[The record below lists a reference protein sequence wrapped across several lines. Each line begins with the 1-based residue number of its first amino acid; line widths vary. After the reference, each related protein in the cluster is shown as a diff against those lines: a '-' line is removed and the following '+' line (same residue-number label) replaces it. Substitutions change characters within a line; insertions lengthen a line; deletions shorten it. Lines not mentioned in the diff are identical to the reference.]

1 MQSSTHR
8 SSKGKA
14 RAAEGDYA
22 QSFASLSLSDYGDHA
37 PRSNS
42 YESSYPDVYGS
53 SYEQPY
59 SGDDQY
65 GWTQSSQSSSAA
77 YSGAPGY
84 GNSYPTT
91 SATSSTE
98 GYDYRNEYR
107 NESSGTSN
115 YGGYAG
121 VDTASVTGSSVS
133 SSYGGNSV
141 AGWSDSQ
148 SRGTDASSV
157 PSAHS
162 HRTDVNNTINRQRPP
177 NERYQLPCEFHN
189 LTGCDRVFTGDD
201 EQGWV
206 DHVEGHLQSKFP
218 TRLRCCKQPRSADEK
233 RSGQEWWLIP

>member
-37 PRSNS
+37 PRSDS

-59 SGDDQY
+59 PGDDQY
-65 GWTQSSQSSSAA
+65 GWMAQGSQSSSAA

-98 GYDYRNEYR
+98 GYDYRNQ
-107 NESSGTSN
+107 SSGTSN
-115 YGGYAG
+115 YGSYAG
-121 VDTASVTGSSVS
+121 YDTASTTGSSVS
-133 SSYGGNSV
+133 SHV
-141 AGWSDSQ
+141 WSDSQ
-148 SRGTDASSV
+148 SRGTGASSV

-201 EQGWV
+201 QQGWM
-206 DHVEGHLQSKFP
+206 DHVEGHLQSDFP

-233 RSGQEWWLIP
+233 MSGQKWWLIP